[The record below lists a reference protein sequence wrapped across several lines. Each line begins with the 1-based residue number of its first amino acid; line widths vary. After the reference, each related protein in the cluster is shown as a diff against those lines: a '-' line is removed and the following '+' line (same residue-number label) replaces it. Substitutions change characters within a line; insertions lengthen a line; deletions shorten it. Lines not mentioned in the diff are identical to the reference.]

1 MAATFCEEVAPLP
14 TDGLPAP
21 ADDDEAVLSAG
32 MANDWC
38 MVGEEMGWKKWK
50 KTLKTQFHF
59 HDLWLMYKLTK
70 TFTMAFYRYFL
81 TSYDEEEHFS
91 PNAI

>member
-38 MVGEEMGWKKWK
+38 MVGEEMGWKNEK
-50 KTLKTQFHF
+50 KPLKPNFISMICDWCTNWQKLL
-59 HDLWLMYKLTK
+59 LWP
-70 TFTMAFYRYFL
+70 FTDIF
-81 TSYDEEEHFS
+81 
-91 PNAI
+91 

>member
-38 MVGEEMGWKKWK
+38 MVGEEMGWKKLK
-50 KTLKTQFHF
+50 KN
-59 HDLWLMYKLTK
+59 
-70 TFTMAFYRYFL
+70 
-81 TSYDEEEHFS
+81 
-91 PNAI
+91 P